1 MKTGKN
7 PRNEEIG
14 ATGRVSVTSG
24 ALGFYHTIPCSA
36 GAAGGRRMSGGSP
49 ADHRLDQNHPVQIN
63 YQKKKKIKPKNQTGL
78 KNFLSL
84 SGILETTGH
93 ASAFVLTQRAD
104 GANPSSAFHSKMQQ
118 HSQALTKEAI
128 TKASQSL
135 DLNQLVQ
142 IFSCSLWLD
151 SRLLLPDYFSLEKKR
166 EKRKA

>member
-1 MKTGKN
+1 MGARLTVGWIKT
-7 PRNEEIG
+7 
-14 ATGRVSVTSG
+14 T
-24 ALGFYHTIPCSA
+24 LF
-36 GAAGGRRMSGGSP
+36 
-49 ADHRLDQNHPVQIN
+49 RLTT
-63 YQKKKKIKPKNQTGL
+63 KKKKIKPKSQTGL

-166 EKRKA
+166 EKRKACFSDEGTAVLSTGCYSFPRNSLGSQNDLQ

>member
-14 ATGRVSVTSG
+14 TTGRVSVTSG
-24 ALGFYHTIPCSA
+24 ALGFFYTIPCSA
-36 GAAGGRRMSGGSP
+36 GAAGGRGMSGGSP

-63 YQKKKKIKPKNQTGL
+63 YKKTPNQTKNQTGL